1 MTERFKAAVFDMD
14 GVIFDSEKIYRQS
27 YYKVGEIYGFSK
39 EDTDRFCEVCAG
51 GTREKNAL
59 RFKNIFG
66 DAVDYSVYR
75 AKAHA
80 LVDEHGQ
87 NLGFELKKGARETLE
102 GLKNKGIK
110 IALATS
116 TAKERAEH
124 YLSEHDILK
133 YFDEIV
139 YGDQVEH
146 GKPEP
151 DIFLKAC
158 EKLNVNPEEAVG
170 IEDSINGVR
179 ASHSAG
185 LYTVMVID
193 LIMPNDVARQNTDQI
208 SETITEILPLF
219 GIENNR

>member
-1 MTERFKAAVFDMD
+1 MAERFKAAVFDMD

-39 EDTDRFCEVCAG
+39 EDTDRF
-51 GTREKNAL
+51 
-59 RFKNIFG
+59 G
-66 DAVDYSVYR
+66 DAVDYSIYR

-87 NLGFELKKGARETLE
+87 TLGFELKKGVKETLSSLKSE
-102 GLKNKGIK
+102 GVK

-139 YGDQVEH
+139 YGDQVLH

-158 EKLNVNPEEAVG
+158 EKLNVSPGCAVG